1 MIIFTKHSHQA
12 NCSLCNATT
21 DSVLS
26 TKLRRGT
33 GIVFYCESCK
43 HGFLAENQAPD
54 AKDYYAEGYRQEYS
68 HNAEAAATSARE
80 IFEIYKSYQKDR
92 LREIVPHLSAGTELL
107 EVGASSGQFLV
118 NIKDKVALVNAIE
131 LDKACCAF
139 MTSELGIDADTEYLR
154 ESRFAD
160 RHYDVICAFQVL
172 EHVPDPVV
180 FLKELRASAKKG
192 ATMFIEVPNLNDP
205 LLSVWN
211 VESYQKFFYHSAHLH
226 YFTEDSLRK
235 AGRLAGF
242 TDEQVEISFT
252 QDYNLLNH
260 LNWIMNNAPQ
270 ATCNIGLSE
279 VSLGGADAD
288 LSAWLTGKMKS
299 LNQEYIDRLITK
311 KTTANMMMIVKNV

>member
-1 MIIFTKHSHQA
+1 MIVTKNSHQA
-12 NCSLCNATT
+12 SCPLCHLAT
-21 DSVLS
+21 DCVLS
-26 TKLRRGT
+26 KKLRRGT
-33 GIVFYCESCK
+33 GIVFFCEACK
-43 HGFLAENQAPD
+43 HGFLAENQASD
-54 AKDYYAEGYRQEYS
+54 AKAYYSEGCRQEYS
-68 HNAEAAATSARE
+68 HNAEAAATNARE
-80 IFEIYKSYQKDR
+80 IFEVYEPYQKDR
-92 LREIVPHLSAGTELL
+92 LREIIPHLSASTELL

-139 MTSELGIDADTEYLR
+139 MTSEFGIDADSEFLR

-172 EHVPDPVV
+172 EHVSDPVV

-211 VESYQKFFYHSAHLH
+211 VEAYQKFFYHSAHLH
-226 YFTEDSLRK
+226 YFTEDSLRT
-235 AGRLAGF
+235 AARLVGF
-242 TDEQVEISFT
+242 ADEQVQISFT

-279 VSLGGADAD
+279 VSLTGSNAEI
-288 LSAWLTGKMKS
+288 SAWLTGKMKT
-299 LNQEYIDRLITK
+299 LNEEYIDRLITNK
-311 KTTANMMMIVKNV
+311 ATANMMMVIKNV

>member
-1 MIIFTKHSHQA
+1 MIVTKHSHHA
-12 NCSLCNATT
+12 DCPICHAAT

-33 GIVFYCESCK
+33 GIVFYCAACK
-43 HGFLAENQAPD
+43 HGFLAENQVQD
-54 AKDYYAEGYRQEYS
+54 AKAYYAEGYRKEYS
-68 HNAEAAATSARE
+68 HNAEAAETNAHE
-80 IFEIYKSYQKDR
+80 IFEVYKYYQKDR
-92 LREIVPHLSAGTELL
+92 LREIVPYLSASTELL

-118 NIKDKVALVNAIE
+118 NIKDKVAQVNAIE

-139 MTSELGIDADTEYLR
+139 LTSELGIDADAEFLR

-192 ATMFIEVPNLNDP
+192 ATMFIEVPNLKDP
-205 LLSVWN
+205 LLSLWD

-226 YFTEDSLRK
+226 YFTDDSLREI
-235 AGRLAGF
+235 ARLAGF
-242 TDEQVEISFT
+242 LDVQIEISFT

-260 LNWIMNNAPQ
+260 LHWIMNNSPQ
-270 ATCNIGLSE
+270 SNCHIGLSE
-279 VSLGGADAD
+279 ILLEGGDSEMAN
-288 LSAWLTGKMKS
+288 WLTQEMKQ
-299 LNQEYIDRLITK
+299 LNLKYVEKLIAAKCTS
-311 KTTANMMMIVKNV
+311 NMMMKLTNN

>member
-1 MIIFTKHSHQA
+1 MIVTKHYHNDA
-12 NCSLCNATT
+12 CPLCCGVT
-21 DSVLS
+21 DIVLS

-33 GIVFYCESCK
+33 GIVFYCEACK
-43 HGFLAENQAPD
+43 HGFLDENQAHD
-54 AKDYYAEGYRQEYS
+54 AKAYYAEGYRQEYS
-68 HNAEAAATSARE
+68 HNAEAAATNARE

-92 LREIVPHLSAGTELL
+92 LREIGPHLSASTEFL
-107 EVGASSGQFLV
+107 EVGASSGQFCF

-139 MTSELGIDADTEYLR
+139 MTSELGIDADDEFLH

-172 EHVPDPVV
+172 EHVPDPVA
-180 FLKELRASAKKG
+180 FLKELRVSAKKG
-192 ATMFIEVPNLNDP
+192 GSIFIEVPNLNDP
-205 LLSVWN
+205 LLSIWN
-211 VESYQKFFYHSAHLH
+211 VEAYQKFFYHSAHLH

-235 AGRLAGF
+235 TARFAGF
-242 TDEQVEISFT
+242 ADEQVNVSFT

-279 VSLGGADAD
+279 VNLAGDDAD
-288 LSAWLTGKMKS
+288 MSAWLTSKMKT
-299 LNQEYIDRLITK
+299 LNEEYIDRLITK
-311 KTTANMMMIVKNV
+311 KATANMMMVIKNV